1 MAEEE
6 EVLRLQQQGTL
17 RKHCPQYL
25 FSIDIYLFHNII
37 DNAVIRYLNNI
48 LLNLNCIAH
57 KHLTNSVASQ
67 CLAEIFRC
75 FYLLICAISHFH
87 DNLCTYHLTVTGLGS
102 SERWLCILRRTT
114 AGNGGC
120 SRLRGRGEGKGEGAS
135 SSSSSSSPQ

>member
-37 DNAVIRYLNNI
+37 DNGVIRYLNII
-48 LLNLNCIAH
+48 LLNLNCIAL

-75 FYLLICAISHFH
+75 FYLLAYLRHFSFPRQSLH
-87 DNLCTYHLTVTGLGS
+87 VSSDCDGPRQQRALALHL
-102 SERWLCILRRTT
+102 EKN
-114 AGNGGC
+114 NG
-120 SRLRGRGEGKGEGAS
+120 R
-135 SSSSSSSPQ
+135 